1 MLIKQVA
8 DAMRDVINSV
18 IDTYATSLLT
28 PIREFPTFP

>member
-8 DAMRDVINSV
+8 DAMRDIINLS
-18 IDTYATSLLT
+18 TSLLT